1 LLAGIVG
8 VVVVLVVLVVKL
20 TAGPPPEERRALHF
34 VTLWS
39 RGDYPGMYAELSD
52 AARRARPLADFTT
65 AYRDAAALAT
75 AVSFVP
81 GKVGKVRNE
90 VVDVP
95 MTVSTRSFGT
105 VQATLR
111 IPFTGHDDDARIDWS
126 QNLTFP
132 GVKRGEKL
140 NRRMRLPPRAAI
152 LARDGT
158 PLAQGPDRSSPLGT
172 VASAISGSLGPPPPE
187 RVPQL
192 RALGVPD
199 GSQVGV
205 TGLERVFDQQL
216 TGRPG
221 GTLLAGSRILA
232 VGTPRAA
239 AAVRTT
245 IDPAIERAAVEA
257 LGNQLGG
264 VAVLRPRTGEILGL
278 AGVAFSGLQPPGSTF
293 KMVTLAGV
301 LEARIAG
308 PNSTYPVQTQ
318 ATIEGVDI
326 QNANGES
333 CGGSLRL
340 SFANSCNSVF
350 APLGARLGPDRLV
363 KTAEAFG
370 FNQDLHIPGAAT
382 SSIPAANE
390 IGDPLAVGSSAIGQG
405 RVQATTLQMG
415 WVAATI
421 AQGGIRTPLTLRAGQ
436 TPTHQRVIRASTART
451 VGRFMEAVV
460 QVGTGKAAQIPG
472 VRVAGKTGTA
482 ELKDT
487 AKSQCTPTTPT
498 DPTSPTTTPECPP
511 AVPNDPTDTDAWFA
525 SYAPADKP
533 RVAVAVL
540 LVQNGAGGDTAAPLA
555 KQVLLASLKATG

>member
-1 LLAGIVG
+1 M
-8 VVVVLVVLVVKL
+8 
-20 TAGPPPEERRALHF
+20 TA
-34 VTLWS
+34 WS
-39 RGDYPGMYAELSD
+39 RGNYGAMYAQLSD
-52 AARRARPLADFTT
+52 AARRARPLSAFTT

-75 AVSFVP
+75 AVSFVA
-81 GKVGKVRNE
+81 GKVGKVTDE

-95 MTVSTRSFGT
+95 MVVSTRSFGT

-111 IPFTGHDDDARIDWS
+111 IPFTGKDDHARIDWS

-132 GVKRGEKL
+132 GVKRDEKL
-140 NRRMRLPPRAAI
+140 NRRMRLPPRATI

-172 VASAISGSLGPPPPE
+172 VASAISGSLGPAPPE
-187 RVPQL
+187 RLAQL

-199 GSQVGV
+199 GAQVGV

-216 TGRPG
+216 IGRPG
-221 GTLLAGSRILA
+221 GTLLAGKRILA

-245 IDPAIERAAVEA
+245 IDPAIERSAVES
-257 LGNQLGG
+257 LGSQLGG
-264 VAVLRPRTGEILGL
+264 VAVLRPRTGEILAL
-278 AGVAFSGLQPPGSTF
+278 AGIAFSGLQPPGSTF
-293 KMVTLAGV
+293 KMVTLSGV
-301 LEARIAG
+301 LQARIAG
-308 PNSTYPVQTQ
+308 PNSTYPVQTK
-318 ATIEGVDI
+318 ATIEGVDV

-350 APLGARLGPDRLV
+350 VPLGARLGPRRLV
-363 KTAEAFG
+363 QTAEAFG
-370 FNQDLHIPGAAT
+370 FNQNLHIPGAAT
-382 SSIPAANE
+382 STIPAANE

-405 RVQATTLQMG
+405 RVQATALQMA

-421 AQGGIRTPLTLRAGQ
+421 AQGGVRTPLTLRAGQ
-436 TPTHQRVIRASTART
+436 APTHKRIIRASVART

-460 QVGTGKAAQIPG
+460 QVGTGVAAQIPG

-487 AKSQCTPTTPT
+487 APNQCTPTTPV
-498 DPTSPTTTPECPP
+498 DPTSTATPECPP
-511 AVPNDPTDTDAWFA
+511 AAPDDPADTDAWFA
-525 SYAPADKP
+525 AYAPAGKP

-555 KQVLLASLKATG
+555 KQVLVASLKATG